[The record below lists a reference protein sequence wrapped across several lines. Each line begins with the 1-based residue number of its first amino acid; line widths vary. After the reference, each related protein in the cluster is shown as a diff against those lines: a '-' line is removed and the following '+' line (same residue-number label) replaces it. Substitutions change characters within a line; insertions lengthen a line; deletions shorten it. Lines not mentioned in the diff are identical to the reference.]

1 MNKIVNKIMSLGV
14 IAGLLLEVVPIYA
27 LSKDETIYA
36 KLDNNGQVSKVII
49 SEHLEDTNDGE
60 TEDKTRLSNIKNING
75 DEEYIL
81 KDGKIIWK
89 TKGMDIYYQ
98 GTTEEELPINLDVK
112 YYLNNEEMSISDM
125 LGKSGTVKMVLK
137 FSNNEKHYMIVNG
150 KNELLYTPF
159 VVATTTILSNTTNKN
174 IKVTNG
180 RVVKNGTSSVVVA
193 LTTPGLYESMH
204 IDKLKGMD
212 TCEITYETSNFELSS
227 IYSVAT
233 SKLIDSTDFDVFDKI
248 DSLYG
253 SINTLVSSSNK
264 IKNGSSE
271 LLNGA
276 SKLKDGVSKLKD
288 GISSSYLGS
297 KQIRDSL
304 QSSINMLQNDSS
316 EAIDST
322 TLSYIKNEAVNGAK
336 EVISS
341 KFTDEYKAQIA
352 ALALSSLSQNETY
365 QKLKGG
371 IKKLEEAGVT
381 KELVSSCS
389 VNQVDEALQQT
400 CMNYA
405 NYIKE
410 YSTYLQMITLM
421 EETAKQTAV
430 STAINVSGTVAEQ
443 TASMVSESVAVKVAE
458 SAKEKAK
465 SETTKSLNTLLQ
477 AISELTSGL
486 NQLNLGA
493 VELDNG
499 TLALKDGI
507 SSLDSGISQFN
518 NEGISKISNVVNG
531 DVKSLEERVKALV
544 KLSDEYNTFDDK
556 ADNTKGESKIIM
568 VIDAVKAP
576 SKDVIVNDKIIEEE
590 KSLWDKIKGLFK

>member
-1 MNKIVNKIMSLGV
+1 M
-14 IAGLLLEVVPIYA
+14 
-27 LSKDETIYA
+27 
-36 KLDNNGQVSKVII
+36 
-49 SEHLEDTNDGE
+49 
-60 TEDKTRLSNIKNING
+60 
-75 DEEYIL
+75 
-81 KDGKIIWK
+81 
-89 TKGMDIYYQ
+89 
-98 GTTEEELPINLDVK
+98 
-112 YYLNNEEMSISDM
+112 
-125 LGKSGTVKMVLK
+125 
-137 FSNNEKHYMIVNG
+137 
-150 KNELLYTPF
+150 
-159 VVATTTILSNTTNKN
+159 
-174 IKVTNG
+174 
-180 RVVKNGTSSVVVA
+180 
-193 LTTPGLYESMH
+193 
-204 IDKLKGMD
+204 
-212 TCEITYETSNFELSS
+212 
-227 IYSVAT
+227 
-233 SKLIDSTDFDVFDKI
+233 
-248 DSLYG
+248 
-253 SINTLVSSSNK
+253 
-264 IKNGSSE
+264 
-271 LLNGA
+271 
-276 SKLKDGVSKLKD
+276 
-288 GISSSYLGS
+288 
-297 KQIRDSL
+297 L
-304 QSSINMLQNDSS
+304 QSDSS
-316 EAIDST
+316 AAIDST

-336 EVISS
+336 EAISS

-389 VNQVDEALQQT
+389 LDEIDESLQGT

-410 YSTYLQMITLM
+410 YSTYSQMITLM

-443 TASMVSESVAVKVAE
+443 TAGMVSESVALKVSE

-499 TLALKDGI
+499 TIALKDGI
-507 SSLDSGISQFN
+507 SALDSGISQFN

-544 KLSDEYNTFDDK
+544 KLSEEYNTFDDK
-556 ADNTKGESKIIM
+556 ADDAKGESKIIM

-576 SKDVIVNDKIIEEE
+576 SKNVIVNDKIIEEK

>member
-14 IAGLLLEVVPIYA
+14 IVGLLLEVVPIYA

-49 SEHLEDTNDGE
+49 SEHLEGTNLEE
-60 TEDKTRLSNIKNING
+60 TEDKTKLNDIKNING
-75 DEEYIL
+75 DEEYLL

-89 TKGMDIYYQ
+89 TKGKDIYYQ
-98 GTTEEELPINLDVK
+98 GTTQDELPISLNVK

-159 VVATTTILSNTTNKN
+159 VVATTTILSNTANKN

-180 RVVKNGTSSVVVA
+180 RVVTNGTSSVVVA

-212 TCEITYETSNFELSS
+212 TCEITYETDNFELSS

-233 SKLIDSTDFDVFDKI
+233 SKLIDSTDFDVFNKI

-304 QSSINMLQNDSS
+304 QASINMLQSDSS
-316 EAIDST
+316 AAIDST

-336 EVISS
+336 EAISS

-389 VNQVDEALQQT
+389 LDEIDESLQGT

-410 YSTYLQMITLM
+410 YSTYSQMITLM

-443 TASMVSESVAVKVAE
+443 TAGMVSESVALKVSK

-499 TLALKDGI
+499 TIALKDGI
-507 SSLDSGISQFN
+507 SALDSGISQFN

-544 KLSDEYNTFDDK
+544 KLSEEYNTFDDK
-556 ADNTKGESKIIM
+556 ADDAKGESKIIM

-576 SKDVIVNDKIIEEE
+576 SKNVIVNDKIIEEK

>member
-14 IAGLLLEVVPIYA
+14 IVGLLLEVVPIYA

-49 SEHLEDTNDGE
+49 SEHLEGTNLEE
-60 TEDKTRLSNIKNING
+60 TEDKTKLNDIKNING
-75 DEEYIL
+75 DEEYLL
-81 KDGKIIWK
+81 KNGKIIWK
-89 TKGMDIYYQ
+89 TKGKDIYYQ
-98 GTTEEELPINLDVK
+98 GTTQDELPISLNVK

-159 VVATTTILSNTTNKN
+159 VVATTTILSNTANKN

-180 RVVKNGTSSVVVA
+180 RVVTNGTSSVVVA

-212 TCEITYETSNFELSS
+212 TCEITYETDNFELSS

-233 SKLIDSTDFDVFDKI
+233 SKLIDSTDFDVFNKI

-304 QSSINMLQNDSS
+304 QASINMLQSDSS
-316 EAIDST
+316 AAIDST

-336 EVISS
+336 EAISS

-389 VNQVDEALQQT
+389 LDEIDESLQGT

-410 YSTYLQMITLM
+410 YSTYSQMITLM

-443 TASMVSESVAVKVAE
+443 TAGMVSESVALKVSK

-499 TLALKDGI
+499 TIALKDGI
-507 SSLDSGISQFN
+507 SALDSGISQFN

-544 KLSDEYNTFDDK
+544 KLSEEYNTFDDK
-556 ADNTKGESKIIM
+556 ADDAKGESKIIM

-576 SKDVIVNDKIIEEE
+576 SKNVIVNDKIIEEK

>member
-49 SEHLEDTNDGE
+49 SEHLEGTNLEE
-60 TEDKTRLSNIKNING
+60 TEDKTKLSDIKNING
-75 DEEYIL
+75 DEEYLL

-89 TKGMDIYYQ
+89 TKGKDIYYQ
-98 GTTEEELPINLDVK
+98 GTTQDELPISLNVK

-159 VVATTTILSNTTNKN
+159 VVATTTILSNTVNKN

-180 RVVKNGTSSVVVA
+180 RVVTNGTSSVVVA

-212 TCEITYETSNFELSS
+212 TCEITYETDNFELSS

-233 SKLIDSTDFDVFDKI
+233 SKLIDSTDFDVFNKI

-304 QSSINMLQNDSS
+304 QASINMLQSDSS
-316 EAIDST
+316 AAIDST

-336 EVISS
+336 EAISS

-389 VNQVDEALQQT
+389 LDEIDESLQGT

-410 YSTYLQMITLM
+410 YSTYSQMITLM

-443 TASMVSESVAVKVAE
+443 TAGMVSESVALKVSE

-499 TLALKDGI
+499 TIALKDGI
-507 SSLDSGISQFN
+507 SALDSGISQFN

-544 KLSDEYNTFDDK
+544 KLSEEYNTFDDK
-556 ADNTKGESKIIM
+556 ADDAKGESKIIM

-576 SKDVIVNDKIIEEE
+576 SKNVIVNDKIIEEK